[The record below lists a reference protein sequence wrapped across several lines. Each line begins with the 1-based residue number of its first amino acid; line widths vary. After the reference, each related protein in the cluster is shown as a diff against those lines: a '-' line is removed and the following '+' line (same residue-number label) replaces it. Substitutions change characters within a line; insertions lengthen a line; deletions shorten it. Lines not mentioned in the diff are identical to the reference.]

1 MITHNYDLDVV
12 PSGGRRLEIW
22 LNQYDE
28 DFQLVFA
35 LKART
40 GTFVVES
47 GTTAA
52 IRGTKPDGNGYSADA
67 AIDTES
73 ATVTVT
79 GDQQMTVA
87 AGRSNYEITLYKD
100 GKELNSANFTICV
113 ERAALDKDTPTS
125 RSQTRELVAIE
136 DNAEEI
142 IGAAEQAY
150 AVKQEI
156 EQLAAQVAGNA
167 SSATAV
173 ANEALSKSTNAEN
186 NAAESVTGVET
197 LQRNVTAM
205 RLAVEGKVDGA
216 YIENGYLYLTGN
228 NEVVAGPLGPFSGG
242 GGGGGGGGNN
252 AVMSVANATG
262 WLSTTIADGDAC
274 PVSFTWSSVED
285 DTPTGDGTVK
295 VTVGGAVKAIMNVRQ
310 GTATIDISPYLT
322 TGSNLVKVTVSDI
335 YDNSRTINFS
345 VNCVAISISS
355 TFDSSVP
362 YQGTISFPYT
372 PNGNVAKTIK
382 FAVDG
387 TVIDTVSTSI
397 SGRQM
402 SFIIPQQSHGAHVFE
417 CWYECEINGQTV
429 YSNRLRY
436 ELICIASGDTR
447 PIIVSPFNLQTAAQ
461 YTTLNIPYTVYD
473 PAHITADVAI
483 NVGAETAAELTVD
496 RTQHVFSYRADNVGQ
511 LVITISSGSAAKTI
525 ALTITESDVNVEA
538 ETNQLVLHLS
548 SAGRSNSEA
557 HPEVWTDAGNSVAA
571 ALTGFNFTSDGWQ
584 LDSDGATVLRVA
596 GDARVTVPYQAFA
609 VDFRGTGKT
618 IEVEFATRDVMDY
631 DATIL
636 SCMSGGRGFSLTA
649 QLARLAS
656 EQSEISMQYKENEHV
671 RVSFVVEKRSQ
682 NRLIYIYVNGIASGV
697 VQYPDSDDFAQSTPV
712 GISIGSNDC
721 TVDIYRIRIY
731 DNNLSRS
738 QILNNWIADTQNVT
752 LMLERFRRNNIY
764 DAYGNIVIAKLPN
777 DLPYMVIE
785 CIELPQYK
793 GDKKTVA
800 ITYVDP
806 VTPAK
811 SFTANGVQA
820 DVQGTSSQ
828 YYARKNY
835 KLKFKNGFV
844 LENGTE
850 TPKYALRNGAI
861 PTNTFCMKADVASSE
876 GANNV
881 ELARLYDEA
890 CPFKTPPQEDNEAV
904 RQGIDGFPIVIFWN
918 DGESTTFLGKYNFNN
933 DKSTEDVFGLS
944 AGDESWEIKNNTSDR
959 VLWKSDDYSGDGWLN
974 DFEARYPD
982 TDPAYENP
990 VKLAALASWL
1000 KSTDQTAATGNALVQ
1015 PYTDTDGIT
1024 HTVDNAAYRL
1034 AKFKTE
1040 AADHL
1045 EMASTIFYYIFT
1057 ELFLMVDSRAKNAF
1071 PTWIAG
1077 GKCCWLPY
1085 DFDTALGINNEGSL
1099 VFSYNLEDTDTVSG
1113 GADVFNGQQ
1122 SVLWINL
1129 RQAFFSQIRSMY
1141 QTLRSNGDLSYAKVE
1156 RMFEEHQAKWGEA
1169 VFNEDA
1175 WFKYL
1180 QPLIEDGSG
1189 AYLSMLQGSKA
1200 EQRKWWL
1207 YNRFRYIDSK
1217 YNAGDSL
1224 SDIIQLRG
1232 YAKANI
1238 SVTPYADIY
1247 ASVKYGSYLV
1257 QTRAERGQPHELVCP
1272 LDSVNDTEIYIYSA
1286 SQLSDVGDLS
1296 GLKVGFADFSM
1307 ATKLQAIKVGDSSV
1321 QYSNGNLTE
1330 LYLGNN
1336 VLLRTLD
1343 VRNCSGLGTGD
1354 MKTVD
1359 ISGCANIEHVYF
1371 DGTAVT
1377 GVSLPNGGILKTLQL
1392 PSTITNLTLRNQP
1405 GITTFVMPSYAAIST
1420 LWVEN
1425 PSAAVNTK
1433 AIIQAIPASSRVR
1446 IIGIAWE
1453 CEDATEIGSLY
1464 DILDAMRGLDEY
1476 GNNMDT
1482 AQVSGTI
1489 HISSATGAEMAA
1501 LEGRYPNVTI
1511 NVDHVLSYLTYM
1523 NYNGT
1528 STLKTVSCIDGVP
1541 QESGPS
1547 NPSRSSTAQY
1557 SYTFAGW
1564 SLSQNSSTADAN
1576 AERNVLANRTI
1587 YAAYTQTTRTY
1598 TVTWRNSDNTVLETD
1613 TNVPYG
1619 ATPQYNGSTPQNPT
1633 SGGGSFQG
1641 WTPAVQTVTGDATYT
1656 ASYIVTYTVYFYNGQ
1671 TLLQTVTGVQAGGSA
1686 AYTGATPTD
1695 PVNGYDFDGWLPQ
1708 PTNIHA
1714 NTSCYAQF
1722 REPSAVR
1729 EITDDWATIVSKIA
1743 AGTANYQVGNYKPLD
1758 LGSEGVVRMQ
1768 IVAKGANASPLASGS
1783 GNAAYDWVSMDLL
1796 AADHSMNTSH
1806 TNSGGWEVSAMRTY
1820 MKDTIKPLIPQTVR
1834 DAIKNVTKYSYS
1846 YSPSN
1851 ANAATTDDVWIPS
1864 YREIFGGSGVETQGP
1879 DYTGIYSDANARK
1892 KAKAGASSTVGWWL
1906 RSAYSGP
1913 SSFFW
1918 YVFSDGA
1925 ASDYSAGY
1933 SRALPLGFSL

>member
-1 MITHNYDLDVV
+1 MVIYTNHIDVV
-12 PSGGRRLEIW
+12 PGGANRIVIR
-22 LNQYDE
+22 LNQYDD
-28 DFQLVFA
+28 DFRLDFT
-35 LKART
+35 LFART
-40 GTFVVES
+40 GQLVLEA

-52 IRGTKPDGNGYSADA
+52 IRGTKPDGNGFSADA
-67 AIDTES
+67 DIDIEHN
-73 ATVTVT
+73 TVSVY
-79 GDQQMTVA
+79 GDQQMTVV
-87 AGRSNYEITLYKD
+87 AGYSLYELTLYKD
-100 GKELNSANFTICV
+100 GKELNTSNFALSI
-113 ERAALDKDTPTS
+113 ERAPLDKDTPTS
-125 RSQTRELVAIE
+125 KSQTRELVEIE
-136 DNAEEI
+136 DNAEELI
-142 IGAAEQAY
+142 AAATQAY
-150 AVKQEI
+150 ETKQEI
-156 EQLAAQVAGNA
+156 ERLAGEVAGNA
-167 SSATAV
+167 SSATAI
-173 ANEALSKSTNAEN
+173 ATEALSKSTNAEN
-186 NAAESVTGVET
+186 NAAESIVSVENLQSRVTSMQ
-197 LQRNVTAM
+197 LS
-205 RLAVEGKVDGA
+205 VEGKVDGA
-216 YIENGYLYLTGN
+216 YVEDGYLYLTGN

-242 GGGGGGGGNN
+242 GGGGGGGNN
-252 AVMSVANATG
+252 AIMSVANATG
-262 WLSTTIADGDAC
+262 WLSTTIADGDTC
-274 PVSFTWSSVED
+274 PISFTWSSVED

-295 VTVGGAVKAIMNVRQ
+295 IVVGGVIKAIMNVRQ
-310 GTATIDISPYLT
+310 GTATIDISPYLS

-362 YQGTISFPYT
+362 YQGAISFPYT

-402 SFIIPQQSHGAHVFE
+402 SFIIPQQTHGAHVFE

-436 ELICIASGDTR
+436 ELICIVSGDTR

-473 PAHITADVAI
+473 PTRITADVTI
-483 NVGAETAAELTVD
+483 NVGEETVAELTVD

-511 LVITISSGSAAKTI
+511 LVVTISSGSVAKTI

-548 SAGRSNSEA
+548 SSGRSNNEA
-557 HPEVWTDAGNSVAA
+557 HPEVWTDTDNNIAA
-571 ALTGFNFTSDGWQ
+571 TLTGFNFVSDGWQ
-584 LDSDGATVLRVA
+584 LDSDGATVLRVS
-596 GDARVTVPYQAFA
+596 GDARVAIPYQAFA
-609 VDFRGTGKT
+609 TDFRTTGKT
-618 IEVEFATRDVMDY
+618 IEVEFATKDVMDY

-656 EQSEISMQYKENEHV
+656 EQSEIAMQYKENEHV
-671 RVSFVVEKRSQ
+671 RISFVVEKRSQ

-712 GISIGSNDC
+712 GISIGSSDC

-777 DLPYMVIE
+777 DLPYMIIE
-785 CIELPQYK
+785 CSELPQYK

-800 ITYVDP
+800 VTYVDP

-811 SFTANGVQA
+811 SFTAAGVQA

-850 TPKYALRNGAI
+850 APNYALRNGAI
-861 PTNTFCMKADVASSE
+861 PTNEFCMKADVASSE

-890 CPFKTPPQEDNEAV
+890 CPFSTPPQEDNAAV

-918 DGESTTFLGKYNFNN
+918 NGNATTFLGKYNFNN
-933 DKSTEDVFGLS
+933 DKGTAEVFGLVS
-944 AGDESWEIKNNTSDR
+944 GDESWETKNNTSDR
-959 VLWKSDDYSGDGWLN
+959 VLWKNDDYSGNDWLN
-974 DFEARYPD
+974 DYEARYPD
-982 TDPAYENP
+982 TEPAYADP
-990 VKLAALASWL
+990 TKLAALATWL
-1000 KSTDQTAATGNALVQ
+1000 KSTDQTASTGASL
-1015 PYTDTDGIT
+1015 PGAYTDVDGT
-1024 HTVDNAAYRL
+1024 VHTVDNAAYRL

-1045 EMASTIFYYIFT
+1045 EMTSTIFYYLFT
-1057 ELFLMVDSRAKNAF
+1057 ELFLMVDSRAKNSF
-1071 PTWIAG
+1071 PTWFVN

-1099 VFSYNLEDTDTVSG
+1099 VFGYNLEDIDTVSG

-1129 RQAFFSQIRSMY
+1129 RQAFFPQIRSMY
-1141 QTLRSNGDLSYAKVE
+1141 QTLRSNGALSYAKVE
-1156 RMFEEHQAKWGEA
+1156 QMFEAHQAKWGEA
-1169 VFNEDA
+1169 IFNEDA

-1180 QPLIEDGSG
+1180 QPLIDDGSG

-1207 YNRFRYIDSK
+1207 YNRFRYVDSK

-1257 QTRAERGQPHELVCP
+1257 QTRAARGQAHELVCP

-1307 ATKLQAIKVGDSSV
+1307 ATKLQAIKVGDSSA

-1377 GVSLPNGGILKTLQL
+1377 GVSLPNGGILKTLRL

-1405 GITTFVMPSYAAIST
+1405 GITNFVMPSYANIST
-1420 LWVEN
+1420 LWIEN
-1425 PSAAVNTK
+1425 PGSAVNTK
-1433 AIIQAIPASSRVR
+1433 AIIQAIPTGSRVR
-1446 IIGIAWE
+1446 LTGIAWE
-1453 CEDATEIGSLY
+1453 CANATEISSLY
-1464 DILDAMRGLDEY
+1464 DILDTMRGLDEF
-1476 GNNMDT
+1476 GNNMET

-1489 HISSATGAEMAA
+1489 HIPSATGAEMAA
-1501 LEGRYPNVTI
+1501 LAGRYTNITI
-1511 NVDHVLSYLTYM
+1511 LADHTTSYLHYYS
-1523 NYNGT
+1523 YNG
-1528 STLKTVSCIDGVP
+1528 SSLYKTVTCIDGVP
-1541 QESGPS
+1541 QESAPTGVTRAS
-1547 NPSRSSTAQY
+1547 DAQY
-1557 SYTFAGW
+1557 TYTHVGW
-1564 SLSQNSSTADAN
+1564 NTSMNAETPIVGYDQGVTAD
-1576 AERNVLANRTI
+1576 RTV
-1587 YAAYTQTTRTY
+1587 YAAFSKTLRTY
-1598 TVTWRNSDNTVLETD
+1598 TVTWKNSDNTVLETD

-1619 ATPQYNGSTPQNPT
+1619 TMPQYNGSTPQNPV

-1641 WTPAVQTVTGDATYT
+1641 WTPMVVAVAGDAVYT
-1656 ASYIVTYTVYFYNGQ
+1656 ASYVVTYTVRFFNGS
-1671 TLLQTVTGVQAGGSA
+1671 TLLQTVTGVQQGGSA
-1686 AYTGATPTD
+1686 TYTGATPVD
-1695 PVNGYDFDGWLPQ
+1695 PVNNYPFDGWLPQ
-1708 PTNIHA
+1708 PTNIQA
-1714 NTSCYAQF
+1714 NTDCYAQF
-1722 REPSAVR
+1722 KQPAPG
-1729 EITDDWATIVSKIA
+1729 EIEDSWDTIISKIA
-1743 AGTANYQVGNYKPLD
+1743 AGTANYQVGEFKPLD
-1758 LGSEGVVRMQ
+1758 LGTEGIVNMQ
-1768 IVAKGANASPLASGS
+1768 IVARGANASPLAAGG
-1783 GNAAYDWVSMDLL
+1783 GNASYDFVAKELL
-1796 AADHSMNTSH
+1796 TTTHAMNSNGSNT
-1806 TNSGGWEVSAMRTY
+1806 GGWENSEMRSYLKT
-1820 MKDTIKPLIPQTVR
+1820 TIKPLIPQAVR
-1834 DAIKNVTKYSYS
+1834 NAIKEVTKTSYR
-1846 YSPSN
+1846 YDTSN
-1851 ANAATTDDVWIPS
+1851 ANATTTDDVWIPS
-1864 YREIFGGSGVETQGP
+1864 YREIFGGSDVESQGP
-1879 DYTGIYSDANARK
+1879 IYSDIYTDATSRIK
-1892 KAKAGASSTVGWWL
+1892 SIVGGSASSWWL
-1906 RSAYSGP
+1906 RSAGSYNSYIFRYVSTSG
-1913 SSFFW
+1913 
-1918 YVFSDGA
+1918 YATNYGA
-1925 ASDYSAGY
+1925 YDSYGVA
-1933 SRALPLGFSL
+1933 LGFSL

>member
-52 IRGTKPDGNGYSADA
+52 IRGTKSDGNGYSADA
-67 AIDTES
+67 AINTES

-125 RSQTRELVAIE
+125 RSQTRELVEIE

-186 NAAESVTGVET
+186 SAAESVTGVET

-216 YIENGYLYLTGN
+216 YVENGYLYLTGN
-228 NEVVAGPLGPFSGG
+228 NEVVAGPLGPFSGD

-262 WLSTTIADGDAC
+262 WLSTTIADGDTC
-274 PVSFTWSSVED
+274 PISFTWSSIED
-285 DTPTGDGTVK
+285 ETPTGDGTAK
-295 VTVGGAVKAIMNVRQ
+295 ITVGGAVKAIMNVRQ
-310 GTATIDISPYLT
+310 GTAAVDISPYLT
-322 TGSNLVKVTVSDI
+322 TGSNLVKVTVSDV

-362 YQGTISFPYT
+362 YQGAISFPYT

-387 TVIDTVSTSI
+387 DIIDTVSTSI

-429 YSNRLRY
+429 NSNRLRY
-436 ELICIASGDTR
+436 ELICIVSGDTR
-447 PIIVSPFNLQTAAQ
+447 PIIVSPFNLETVPQ
-461 YTTLNIPYTVYD
+461 YTMLNIPYTVYD
-473 PAHITADVAI
+473 PSHITADVDI
-483 NVGAETAAELTVD
+483 NVGSETVAELTVD
-496 RTQHVFSYRADNVGQ
+496 RTQHVFSYRADDVGR
-511 LVITISSGSAAKTI
+511 LVITISSGSASKTI
-525 ALTITESDVNVEA
+525 GLTITESDVNVEA
-538 ETNQLVLHLS
+538 ETDQLVLHLS
-548 SAGRSNSEA
+548 SAGRSNNEA
-557 HPEVWTDAGNSVAA
+557 HPEVWNDADNNVSAT
-571 ALTGFNFTSDGWQ
+571 LTGFNFASDGWQ
-584 LDSDGATVLRVA
+584 LDADGATVLRVS
-596 GDARVTVPYQAFA
+596 GDARVAIPYQAFA
-609 VDFRGTGKT
+609 TDFRGTGKT
-618 IEVEFATRDVMDY
+618 IELEFATRDVMDY

-785 CIELPQYK
+785 CSELPQYK

-800 ITYVDP
+800 VTYVDP
-806 VTPAK
+806 VTPARG
-811 SFTANGVQA
+811 FTAVGVQA

-918 DGESTTFLGKYNFNN
+918 DGENATFLGKYNFNN

-1000 KSTDQTAATGNALVQ
+1000 KSTDQTAATGNAIAE

-1113 GADVFNGQQ
+1113 GADVFNGQR

-1129 RQAFFSQIRSMY
+1129 RQAFFPQIRSMY
-1141 QTLRSNGDLSYAKVE
+1141 QTIRSNGDLSYAKVE

-1307 ATKLQAIKVGDSSV
+1307 ATKLQAIKVGDSSA

-1377 GVSLPNGGILKTLQL
+1377 GVSLPNGGILKSLKL
-1392 PSTITNLTLRNQP
+1392 PATVTNLTLRNQTA
-1405 GITTFVMPSYAAIST
+1405 ITTFVMPSYAAIST

-1446 IIGIAWE
+1446 LTGIAWE
-1453 CEDATEIGSLY
+1453 CENATEIGSLY

-1851 ANAATTDDVWIPS
+1851 ANAATTDDVWLPS

-1879 DYTGIYSDANARK
+1879 DYTGIYLDNNARK
-1892 KAKAGASSTVGWWL
+1892 KMKAGASSTVSWWL
-1906 RSAYSGP
+1906 RSANSGA
-1913 SSFFW
+1913 SSIFW
-1918 YVFSDGA
+1918 FVGSDGNA
-1925 ASDYSAGY
+1925 YYGNAGN